1 MYGDVELN
9 KEECINHVAKRLG
22 TELGKLASSGK
33 KAGSINRGYDKLT
46 QATIVK
52 LTAYYRKA
60 VRADPNNLGT
70 CGRRCGPHLTM
81 RHRPTRIVA
90 RWELTAGDST
100 FYQKSLA
107 AGQQPGPHRTNEWT
121 PLSVDVAKHAKE
133 IYEHLLHADLLTRCL
148 RRKTQNPNE
157 SLH

>member
-33 KAGSINRGYDKLT
+33 KAGSINRGYGKLT

-60 VRADPNNLGT
+60 ASAVPNNLGD
-70 CGRRCGPHLTM
+70 M
-81 RHRPTRIVA
+81 RKAVWATFDNATSTDENRSPMST
-90 RWELTAGDST
+90 DS
-100 FYQKSLA
+100 
-107 AGQQPGPHRTNEWT
+107 W
-121 PLSVDVAKHAKE
+121 
-133 IYEHLLHADLLTRCL
+133 
-148 RRKTQNPNE
+148 
-157 SLH
+157 